1 LHAIDTKNG
10 KTWFFIASAR
20 SFLHLAMSLWAS
32 ASLVGSSEIHLI
44 ICLYAR
50 LFPVCSRISIS
61 RFRVRDN
68 RCHNRISV
76 CGVQWGLFSVRKVRI
91 IFGSFSGPR
100 SEFRSC
106 IDLPSC
112 LYPACQLHLVTFFHH
127 RPQEIS
133 RVGFFSGVGNSPVS
147 AGYLV
152 RVAFYRLLLLV
163 LCRDLQPSRVVG
175 EIP

>member
-1 LHAIDTKNG
+1 MPLIQ
-10 KTWFFIASAR
+10 KTGRLGSLLPLRDLSSILPCLSGPRRALSGHLR
-20 SFLHLAMSLWAS
+20 SISSFACMPDCFPSVH
-32 ASLVGSSEIHLI
+32 GS
-44 ICLYAR
+44 
-50 LFPVCSRISIS
+50 LFPA
-61 RFRVRDN
+61 FEFAKN